1 MISIVNSPDP
11 LTWLNLGVL
20 GLLAAAAVRGLV
32 EFQPAVKRMERDI
45 EELKTEN
52 RSLNAFVREVVVPAV
67 TVSNGL
73 SEKSTEALQDS
84 VELMRLLTEEL
95 KFRSRERERD
105 R

>member
-1 MISIVNSPDP
+1 MTFAIVNSPDP

-95 KFRSRERERD
+95 KFRSRERD

>member
-1 MISIVNSPDP
+1 MTFAVVNSPDP

-95 KFRSRERERD
+95 KFRSRERD